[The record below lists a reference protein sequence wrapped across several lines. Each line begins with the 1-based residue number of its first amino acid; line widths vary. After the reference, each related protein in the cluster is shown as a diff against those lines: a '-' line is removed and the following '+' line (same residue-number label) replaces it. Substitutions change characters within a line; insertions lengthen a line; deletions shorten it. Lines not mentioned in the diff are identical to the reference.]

1 MRPVGL
7 TLQKMAIYCRC
18 NHHDT
23 YRAYVSFP
31 DISKLIQLE
40 QVANHS
46 LSKWLFRV
54 SGCSLA
60 EEATIPHRN

>member
-1 MRPVGL
+1 
-7 TLQKMAIYCRC
+7 MAIHCRR

-23 YRAYVSFP
+23 YRAYVSFL
-31 DISKLIQLE
+31 DITMFIQLG

-60 EEATIPHRN
+60 EEATVPHKY